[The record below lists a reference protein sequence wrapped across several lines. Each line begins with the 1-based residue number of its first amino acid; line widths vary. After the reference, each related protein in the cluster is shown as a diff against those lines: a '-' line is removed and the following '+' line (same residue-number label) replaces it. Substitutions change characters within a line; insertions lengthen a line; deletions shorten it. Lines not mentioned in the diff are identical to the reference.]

1 MDYTHPTEEFL
12 RSIDIHTLL
21 PQQEPFVMV
30 CELAHYD
37 DLQVKTRLRV
47 TDENIFT
54 VNGQFATAGMIENI
68 AQTCAVR
75 IGYVNKY
82 ILKKG
87 IQIGVIAAVRDLKIM
102 GHPKAGSA
110 IETTVTVKA
119 EVMGMTLADAKIE
132 EDGKVLATSQVKLS
146 VSETK

>member
-1 MDYTHPTEEFL
+1 MDYTHPTEDFL
-12 RSIDIHTLL
+12 KSIDIHTLL
-21 PQQEPFVMV
+21 PQQEPFVMIS
-30 CELAHYD
+30 ELTHYD
-37 DLQVKTRLRV
+37 DAQVKTRMHV
-47 TDENIFT
+47 TDENIFS

-68 AQTCAVR
+68 AQTCAAR

-87 IQIGVIAAVRDLKIM
+87 IQIGVIAAVRDLKVL
-102 GHPKAGSA
+102 GHPHAGST
-110 IETTVTVKA
+110 IDTTLSIVA
-119 EVMGMTLADAKIE
+119 EVMDMTLAEAKIE

>member
-1 MDYTHPTEEFL
+1 MDYTHPTEDFL
-12 RSIDIHTLL
+12 NSIDVHTLL

-30 CELAHYD
+30 SKLTHYD
-37 DLQVKTRLRV
+37 DAQVKTNLQV
-47 TDENIFT
+47 TEDNVFT

-68 AQTCAVR
+68 AQTCAAR

-87 IQIGVIAAVRDLKIM
+87 IQIGVIAAVRDLKVLA
-102 GHPKAGSA
+102 HPEAGSV

-132 EDGKVLATSQVKLS
+132 ENGQVLATSQVKLS

>member
-1 MDYTHPTEEFL
+1 MDYTHPTADFL
-12 RSIDIHTLL
+12 NSIDVHTLL

-30 CELAHYD
+30 SKLTHYD
-37 DLQVKTRLRV
+37 DAQVKTNLQV
-47 TDENIFT
+47 TEDNVFT

-68 AQTCAVR
+68 AQTCAAR

-87 IQIGVIAAVRDLKIM
+87 IQIGVIAAVRDLKVL
-102 GHPKAGSA
+102 GHPEAGSV

-132 EDGKVLATSQVKLS
+132 ENGQVLATSQVKLS